1 MRQFLNLAGE
11 ETEIA
16 DVARFAS
23 DCDHVSKSES
33 DEEHAEQKQP
43 HQKTAVQLFN
53 FAEAISISRR
63 SPEKL
68 FKILDLHD
76 ALSDLLPDIESVFDS
91 KLSESIEVEAV
102 EIISRLAEAARGV
115 LSEFENAILREPS
128 KIPVPGGLVAVG
140 VGLAALWMVAVG
152 AGLSG
157 VGRRIAAGR
166 RSGFLQSDDDDDVDG
181 ELVLM
186 MTWMLRWIHATSKKV
201 ITRVDWE
208 KKLNDVKVRK
218 EDMNKLVMNYLVTE
232 GYVEAAEKFRLE
244 SGTEQNSRY
253 RSCDHF

>member
-1 MRQFLNLAGE
+1 MPSTSSPSLGQFLNLAGE
-11 ETEIA
+11 ETEIT

-33 DEEHAEQKQP
+33 DDEHAEQKQP

-128 KIPVPGGLVAVG
+128 KIPVPGDEKMKMKITRRGRRRGLVAVG
-140 VGLAALWMVAVG
+140 AGLAALWMVAVG

-186 MTWMLRWIHATSKKV
+186 MTWMLRWIHVINFWRQKIAT
-201 ITRVDWE
+201 
-208 KKLNDVKVRK
+208 
-218 EDMNKLVMNYLVTE
+218 
-232 GYVEAAEKFRLE
+232 
-244 SGTEQNSRY
+244 
-253 RSCDHF
+253 